1 MTRRACVIGHPV
13 AHSRSPLIHRH
24 WLAEY
29 KIDGDY
35 LPEDVAPEKFER
47 FIASLAER
55 GYAGANVTVPNKEAA
70 FRALAHAEPV
80 AAALRA
86 ANTIW
91 VEQGRLA
98 GTNTD
103 VYGFLAHIDETVPGW
118 DVEAE
123 QAVVLG
129 AGGSARAIVY
139 ALLQRDFSRV
149 IVVNRTLERA
159 QTICTE
165 FGERTI
171 AVSFGELPG
180 WLQDA
185 DILVNTTTLG
195 MTGQPP
201 LEIDLAPMQKGAIVY
216 DIVYVP
222 LQTPLLATARAR
234 GLRAVDGLGML
245 LHQAVPGFEKWF
257 GVRPAVTL
265 ELRDLLLADL
275 RAKESAR

>member
-1 MTRRACVIGHPV
+1 VTRRACVIGHPV

-24 WLAEY
+24 WLKTY
-29 KIDGDY
+29 RIDGDY
-35 LPEDVAPEKFER
+35 LREDVPPEKFQD
-47 FIASLAER
+47 FIANLAAR
-55 GYAGANVTVPNKEAA
+55 GYVGANVTVPNKEAA
-70 FRALAHAEPV
+70 FRALARTEPV
-80 AAALRA
+80 AAALGA

-91 VEQGRLA
+91 LEQGSLA

-103 VYGFLAHIDETVPGW
+103 VYGFLAHIDEVLRGW

-129 AGGSARAIVY
+129 AGGAARAIVY
-139 ALLQRDFSRV
+139 ALLQRDFRRV

-159 QTICTE
+159 RSVCAE
-165 FGERTI
+165 FGARTI
-171 AVSFGELPG
+171 AASFAELPE

-216 DIVYVP
+216 DIVYAP
-222 LQTPLLATARAR
+222 LETPLLAAARAR
-234 GLRAVDGLGML
+234 GLRVVDGLGML

-257 GVRPAVTL
+257 GVRPVVTS
-265 ELRDLLLADL
+265 ELRELVLMDLGQ
-275 RAKESAR
+275 RGRGR